1 MAARPSSA
9 KNSGAQDP
17 ALPQKKRARRRLV
30 GAAAVCL
37 AAAIVLPIV
46 LDSEPRQIRGDVQVQ
61 IPSRDTPLSEPLP
74 GPSRSGVIGVTPR
87 ADDAKAADRDA
98 PRSRAEAGP
107 DGAPAGASADA
118 PGVPRDAA
126 PSDPAT
132 RDAPAP
138 QASAQDT
145 PPKSAAASDAAGGEA
160 ARDGAAREA
169 PAKEAAAKEASAKE
183 ASAKEASAKEASA
196 KEASAKEASAKEAS
210 AKGAAK
216 PGAKEAKAPV
226 YIWQVGAF
234 ASEKGAAEQLERVRK
249 VGLKGYTEK
258 IKTPQGERI
267 RVRVGPFA
275 TREAAEQARAKLRG
289 IGIDPA
295 QVAP

>member
-1 MAARPSSA
+1 M
-9 KNSGAQDP
+9 Q
-17 ALPQKKRARRRLV
+17 
-30 GAAAVCL
+30 L
-37 AAAIVLPIV
+37 AAKPPGTVL
-46 LDSEPRQIRGDVQVQ
+46 
-61 IPSRDTPLSEPLP
+61 
-74 GPSRSGVIGVTPR
+74 
-87 ADDAKAADRDA
+87 
-98 PRSRAEAGP
+98 
-107 DGAPAGASADA
+107 
-118 PGVPRDAA
+118 
-126 PSDPAT
+126 
-132 RDAPAP
+132 
-138 QASAQDT
+138 
-145 PPKSAAASDAAGGEA
+145 
-160 ARDGAAREA
+160 
-169 PAKEAAAKEASAKE
+169 
-183 ASAKEASAKEASA
+183 
-196 KEASAKEASAKEAS
+196 AKEAS